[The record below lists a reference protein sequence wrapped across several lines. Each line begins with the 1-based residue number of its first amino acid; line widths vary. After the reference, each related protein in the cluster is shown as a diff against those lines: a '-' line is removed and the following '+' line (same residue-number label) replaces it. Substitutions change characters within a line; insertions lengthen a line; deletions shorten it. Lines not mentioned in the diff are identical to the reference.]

1 MKQGG
6 RNMSK
11 EREKRNTRVRKSYQ
25 SWTETTTDLERFG
38 FACRERRAE
47 SGDDGSVYSSVWVRQ
62 RERARK
68 QNLGSRERGWGR
80 VREREGEG
88 ARLKKQRTGV
98 RTSEEERA
106 CVRGY
111 VEVQMNCMQGSK
123 CHSIN
128 RRQHATNCSA
138 ATTHHK
144 TSP

>member
-1 MKQGG
+1 LGKTEIEG
-6 RNMSK
+6 
-11 EREKRNTRVRKSYQ
+11 EKAK
-25 SWTETTTDLERFG
+25 F
-38 FACRERRAE
+38 
-47 SGDDGSVYSSVWVRQ
+47 
-62 RERARK
+62 RK
-68 QNLGSRERGWGR
+68 QRTGVRTSE
-80 VREREGEG
+80 REREGEG

-106 CVRGY
+106 RVRGY